1 MTTVLIAAIVGLLT
15 GAGYDLRKYG
25 KSEKVNGKRPF
36 DWRLAT
42 YRWAGGMLTG
52 AAVALGALQL

>member
-1 MTTVLIAAIVGLLT
+1 MTTVLIAALAGLLS
-15 GAGYDLRKYG
+15 GAGYDLSKYG
-25 KSEKVNGKRPF
+25 KYNRVNGRRPF
-36 DWRLAT
+36 DWRLAA